1 MKLVSTSPKSM
12 VSRKM
17 DKVYMDKTFCSMWQD
32 CEKGSTCPDASTR
45 DVWNSAR
52 EAGLPVMLYAT
63 QPECFE
69 WKK

>member
-1 MKLVSTSPKSM
+1 
-12 VSRKM
+12 
-17 DKVYMDKTFCSMWQD
+17 MDKTFCSMWQD